1 MATTTWVRAT
11 CCLFFLRLVEH
22 ASIPF
27 SHDESIDPNLC
38 LALLPFA
45 CLTAQTTFYVNM
57 ECAPSF
63 DEVFVTGP
71 WCGWCGNYGDNA
83 LYDEDG
89 DGIYNVP
96 SRDLKIWLN
105 TSTPLMDSQTRSGLW
120 TTSTRGRL

>member
-1 MATTTWVRAT
+1 M
-11 CCLFFLRLVEH
+11 EH

-27 SHDESIDPNLC
+27 SHDESIDPNFC

-45 CLTAQTTFYVNM
+45 CLDASPNHVYVNM

-89 DGIYNVP
+89 DGICSVAIDGLEDLVEYKYAIDGFANQEWLVDNVY
-96 SRDLKIWLN
+96 
-105 TSTPLMDSQTRSGLW
+105 TTRAV
-120 TTSTRGRL
+120 